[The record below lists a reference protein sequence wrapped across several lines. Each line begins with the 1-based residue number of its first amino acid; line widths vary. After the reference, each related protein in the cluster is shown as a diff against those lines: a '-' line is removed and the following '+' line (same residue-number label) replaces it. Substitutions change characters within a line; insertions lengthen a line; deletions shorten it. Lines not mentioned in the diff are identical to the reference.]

1 MRPGS
6 LLIPAVLNVALT
18 LVEPLATAEDS
29 TVDFARDIRP
39 VLSNHCFRCHGPDQ
53 AARQA
58 DLRLDVP
65 NDAAAE
71 DLLERLTS
79 DDPDIQMPPP
89 SSDLKLTEQQKELL
103 CRWIQAGAIYQQHW
117 SFRPVVRPDIDDSN
131 SQHPIDVLIDRRL
144 VAAGLTR
151 SEEANRYTLV
161 RRVFLDV
168 TGLPPTPN
176 ETALYLNDNQ
186 SEAYDRM
193 VDRALASPHYGE
205 KWGRHWLDQAR
216 YADTN
221 GYTVDS
227 PRSMWPWRDWVIN
240 AINDDMP
247 FDQFTIEQLAGD
259 LLKNPTLEQLIATGF
274 HRNTLIN
281 QEGGT
286 DDEQFRNESVVDRVN
301 TTGAVWMGL
310 TAGCAQCHTHKYDPL
325 TQHEYYQLF
334 AFFNS
339 TEDVNT
345 TSPTVSVPNEEQ
357 VARLGEL
364 NRAVLAAERSLQ
376 DFNALHSTDAMT
388 VDQKAQ
394 QSKLQESL
402 KTAKA
407 ARKNFEKSVPTTMVM
422 RERTEPRPTHV
433 LIRGDFLRKG
443 DPVEPTG
450 PAFLPALPTTS
461 GQPNTRLNLARWLVS
476 REHPL
481 TARVTVNRIWL
492 QLFGRGLVETDND
505 FGMQGTPPT
514 HPLLLDW
521 LAAEFMESGW
531 SRKHLIRTILLSATY
546 RQSSERKEDAARLDP
561 LNKLLSRQARVR
573 VDAEIVRDLA
583 LSASGLLQR
592 KIGGAS
598 VYPPQPDGVYAFTQR
613 NAAWPTSKGDDRY
626 RRGMYTFFMR
636 SAPHPLLT
644 TFDTPFFNT
653 TCTARVR
660 SNTPL
665 QSLTMA
671 NDESFV
677 EASRAMASRILEA
690 HDNDNDNDRLTLAWQ
705 LCFVRPPEESERRRS
720 LDFLHHAQEDL
731 TGSTNDAISI
741 SGQDAAADVS
751 IEHAAWA
758 MLARALLNLDEFI
771 TRE

>member
-1 MRPGS
+1 MRLGS
-6 LLIPAVLNVALT
+6 LLIPAILNVVLT
-18 LVEPLATAEDS
+18 LIVPTATADDS

-39 VLSNHCFRCHGPDQ
+39 VLSNQCFKCHGPDE
-53 AARQA
+53 AVRQA

-65 NDAAAE
+65 NDATAE
-71 DLLERLTS
+71 ELLERLTS
-79 DDPDIQMPPP
+79 NDPDIQMPPP
-89 SSDLKLTEQQKELL
+89 SSDLKLTEQQKDLL
-103 CRWIQAGAIYQQHW
+103 SRWIQGGAIYQQHW
-117 SFRPVVRPDIDDSN
+117 SFRPVVRPNIDDSN
-131 SQHPIDVLIDRRL
+131 SKHPIDDLIDRRL
-144 VAAGLTR
+144 VAAGVTR
-151 SEEANRYTLV
+151 SEEANRSTLF

-168 TGLPPTPN
+168 IGLLPTPD
-176 ETALYLNDNQ
+176 ETAQYLNDNQ
-186 SEAYDRM
+186 SGAYERM
-193 VDRALASPHYGE
+193 VDRALASPHFGE

-227 PRSMWPWRDWVIN
+227 PRSMWPWRDWVIK

-259 LLKNPTLEQLIATGF
+259 LLENPTPEQLIATGF

-364 NRAVLAAERSLQ
+364 HRAVLAAERSLKE
-376 DFNALHSTDAMT
+376 FNDLHPTDEIS

-402 KTAKA
+402 KTAKDA
-407 ARKNFEKSVPTTMVM
+407 QKSFEKSVPTTMVM
-422 RERTEPRPTHV
+422 RELTEPRSTHV

-450 PAFLPALPTTS
+450 PAFLPELPGTS
-461 GQPNTRLNLARWLVS
+461 GTPNTRLNLARWLVS

-546 RQSSERKEDAARLDP
+546 RQSSERKDDAARLDP

-592 KIGGAS
+592 KIGGTG
-598 VYPPQPDGVYAFTQR
+598 VYPPQPNGVYAFTQR
-613 NAAWPTSKGDDRY
+613 NAAWPTSKGEDRY

-677 EASRAMASRILEA
+677 EASRAMALRVMEA
-690 HDNDNDNDRLTLAWQ
+690 HDKDNDRLTFAWQ
-705 LCFVRPPEESERRRS
+705 LCFVRPPDESERRRC
-720 LDFLHHAQEDL
+720 LDFLQQAQEDL
-731 TGSTNDAISI
+731 TGSTNDADSI

-758 MLARALLNLDEFI
+758 MLSRALLNLDEFI